1 MAQYY
6 IIEIQLL
13 QNGEYEHIVHYA
25 YDENPNKARL
35 KAESKYHEVL
45 SVAAVSETK
54 KHSAIILSDES
65 FPIMNECYI
74 HEFEEE
80 EETQNEN

>member
-25 YDENPNKARL
+25 HDENPNKARL

-65 FPIMNECYI
+65 FPIMNECYS